1 MTPPLVALGAPTG
14 GCNGSGGA
22 PGCCPLPPMP
32 PHPVP
37 THLQPSA
44 WRRCCSWEPSG
55 AGACRGCGAAPAGG
69 RWQRPPRCSGA
80 ACLGAEPWWGA
91 QGRSEPLM
99 LPPHHPFPGHPPTQ
113 HRGDVWGGGW
123 GWQGL
128 TCAAAG
134 GPPGEPL
141 AQLHLHAA
149 HEPVDVLGGAVAWL
163 LQQVGERPGRG
174 RGTSGLT
181 RCLRPPSRPTVPPPA
196 PRHVQRGH
204 FEAGQTPRRGWARG
218 ARAAAGR
225 RLHRW
230 LWRTCCRSRRPPC
243 TRQHETL
250 NAITQGTALPRSASH
265 TSLCGWAAPRG
276 CGVALLGELQKPPG
290 RGPGQPAPGPAG
302 AGGLQPRL
310 PTSAVT

>member
-1 MTPPLVALGAPTG
+1 MPWLWGRPSGGTLAEATALFRGSLSGDRAQVGGSGALRAPYAPHTPPFPWAPT
-14 GCNGSGGA
+14 CPA
-22 PGCCPLPPMP
+22 P
-32 PHPVP
+32 
-37 THLQPSA
+37 
-44 WRRCCSWEPSG
+44 
-55 AGACRGCGAAPAGG
+55 
-69 RWQRPPRCSGA
+69 
-80 ACLGAEPWWGA
+80 
-91 QGRSEPLM
+91 
-99 LPPHHPFPGHPPTQ
+99 
-113 HRGDVWGGGW
+113 GDVWGRGW

-134 GPPGEPL
+134 GAPGEPL

-149 HEPVDVLGGAVAWL
+149 HEPVDVLGGAVARL

-181 RCLRPPSRPTVPPPA
+181 RCLHPPSRPAVPPPA
-196 PRHVQRGH
+196 PRHTQRGH

-230 LWRTCCRSRRPPC
+230 LWRTRCRSRRPPG

-265 TSLCGWAAPRG
+265 TSLCGRAAPRG
-276 CGVALLGELQKPPG
+276 CGVTLLGELQKPPG